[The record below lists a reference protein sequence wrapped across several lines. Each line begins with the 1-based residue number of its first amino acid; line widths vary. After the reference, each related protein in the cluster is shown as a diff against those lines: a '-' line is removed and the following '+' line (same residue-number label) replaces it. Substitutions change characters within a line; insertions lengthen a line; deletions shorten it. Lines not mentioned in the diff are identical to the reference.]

1 MKDLLVF
8 GIDFLLV
15 ILLINIALNGLV
27 IGKVEILSV
36 TQIQEKNAEVTE
48 AIEHSN
54 KIQDQYKSSFQGLT
68 YAKESVDQSAKIY
81 EETYNGSSNQVKQ
94 AASSQNLYD
103 IEYIW
108 AEIGKIA
115 TKNDLSLKI
124 SIEPTGVDSIN
135 TLKIKVMGQYRG
147 ITQFMSEFDRDQ
159 DFRVEDF
166 NLFIYEQKPV
176 TVVSKGGSVDK
187 WLLQTIGA
195 TFTIKNVAIKQETL
209 SKEFTGTTYEI
220 EAGEEYQGF
229 VKALDQNVV
238 NGTTTGNATTNATT
252 ANSTNTATTN
262 STNTAT
268 ANSTNEAAT
277 NTTITEKTNAAN

>member
-27 IGKVEILSV
+27 IGKVEILSI
-36 TQIQEKNAEVTE
+36 TQIQEKNAEVTN

-94 AASSQNLYD
+94 AASSQDLYD

-135 TLKIKVMGQYRG
+135 TLKIKIMGQYRG

-220 EAGEEYQGF
+220 EAVAVF
-229 VKALDQNVV
+229 VLFAVV
-238 NGTTTGNATTNATT
+238 AFVVAFPVVVPFTTF
-252 ANSTNTATTN
+252 
-262 STNTAT
+262 
-268 ANSTNEAAT
+268 
-277 NTTITEKTNAAN
+277 